1 MKKDE
6 DIFHKIN
13 LIKNS
18 YPSSRRNFEVNTFHH
33 NLSSNKDI
41 RNSRNIKYINELKD
55 ISKTFRREKN
65 IINYSSR
72 NSNSY
77 KEFAFNNNK
86 LKSFPYYKG
95 MHLNKAPTLYYNKKY
110 IMQLINQSKLNK
122 KYAYD
127 NFHNISL
134 LRKFNLCRNM
144 KYYSC
149 DKSTDIKNLD
159 NKNIYEINNKSSD
172 NITLNTFNISY
183 DGNILNNSLNNS
195 SIIFYGNSSKNK
207 NNNKDEDNAKDSK
220 EAFPTLTKR
229 DNANSFYKLHKINKN
244 VEQIGKSIMM
254 TILPN
259 IQFTYRNRPNIN
271 FNYSTY
277 EHNNEDISLA
287 NFETKKIKA
296 YIIETLKN
304 SAKTPHQFTSLE
316 KKIVKIKYYQ
326 NIQTNNL
333 KNILKSDKFNI
344 QKNIDFL
351 NKLIHIYNKI
361 WENYNRDLNEYII
374 FIIEEKN
381 KIQKDLEKS
390 MKQKNLIEQKI
401 EKLLIQ
407 TVKKQSR
414 LEHLVNIRN
423 FLLQVKLGLG
433 KQPPYFKS
441 LLLRDSRKLEL
452 GNIILNSGVGTRN
465 NDVFDFLDSFS
476 LLNLVQFP
484 EIKPSSLTKKI
495 VGKKI
500 NNKKNSKVMIG
511 YYSMPCEIKQKY
523 ISKENL
529 LNDTNNYI
537 PKKGEIFFDSSDKFL
552 DIIQNLEEKN
562 LILLNNIN
570 EIKNKTEIYKQQ
582 YNNIFLKLEEE
593 DSKIYSIIFEKMEI
607 LNKIKEKYKIIEN
620 KYNSLVNLEL
630 DENNN
635 YTKKLVQNK
644 AKSTFV
650 DINFFKMVNYLNLL
664 KEYKYN
670 GLLILEKLIKY
681 IKNFFSQNYEDYDIE
696 RCYRIVGMIRFNNIL
711 NLNKKFFN
719 EKNKFLIYDY
729 TLKLLAIYED
739 ICLHIKNRE
748 KLYESDLKNKIFIQK
763 KREEVLSMRKINNA
777 REMRELLEE
786 KRLKGIR
793 KLLEKWNLPVR
804 NTHKKVVEKCNFK
817 FNKIAK
823 SKSTTDIGK

>member
-1 MKKDE
+1 MKKDK

-13 LIKNS
+13 LTKES
-18 YPSSRRNFEVNTFHH
+18 FPSSRRNFGVNTFHK
-33 NLSSNKDI
+33 NINSNKDI
-41 RNSRNIKYINELKD
+41 WNRRNSNYINELRD
-55 ISKTFRREKN
+55 NSKTFRKEKN
-65 IINYSSR
+65 YSYR
-72 NSNSY
+72 NNNSY
-77 KEFAFNNNK
+77 KELFFNNDK

-95 MHLNKAPTLYYNKKY
+95 IHLNKAPTLYYNKKY
-110 IMQLINQSKLNK
+110 IIQLINKSKLNK

-127 NFHNISL
+127 NFYNISL
-134 LRKFNLCRNM
+134 LRNFKLYQNR
-144 KYYSC
+144 KHYSN
-149 DKSTDIKNLD
+149 DKLTDKKNID
-159 NKNIYEINNKSSD
+159 NKNICEINNKSSD

-195 SIIFYGNSSKNK
+195 SLILYGNSSKNRS
-207 NNNKDEDNAKDSK
+207 NSKDEDNIKDSK
-220 EAFPTLTKR
+220 EPFPSLTKR
-229 DNANSFYKLHKINKN
+229 DSNNHYHKSQKINQN
-244 VEQIGKSIMM
+244 MEQIGKSIMM
-254 TILPN
+254 TVLPN
-259 IQFTYRNRPNIN
+259 IQLTYRNRPNMH
-271 FNYSTY
+271 FNYSTF
-277 EHNNEDISLA
+277 ESNNEDISLA
-287 NFETKKIKA
+287 NFETRKIKA
-296 YIIETLKN
+296 QIIETLK
-304 SAKTPHQFTSLE
+304 SSSKTPHQFTNLE
-316 KKIVKIKYYQ
+316 KKIAKIKYYQ

-344 QKNIDFL
+344 QKYIDYL
-351 NKLIHIYNKI
+351 NKLIHKYNNI
-361 WENYNRDLNEYII
+361 WENYKRDLNDYII
-374 FIIEEKN
+374 FLIDEKN
-381 KIQKDLEKS
+381 IIQKDLEKS
-390 MKQKNLIEQKI
+390 MQQKKKIVRII

-407 TVKKQSR
+407 SVKKQKR

-423 FLLQVKLGLG
+423 FLLQVKLRLG

-484 EIKPSSLTKKI
+484 EISPSNLTKKI

-500 NNKKNSKVMIG
+500 SNKRKSKIIIG
-511 YYSMPCEIKQKY
+511 YYSMPKEIKQKY

-529 LNDTNNYI
+529 LNDKNNYI

-570 EIKNKTEIYKQQ
+570 EIKNSSEIYKQQ
-582 YNNIFLKLEEE
+582 YNDIFSKIEEE
-593 DSKIYSIIFEKMEI
+593 DSKLDSIIFEKMKI
-607 LNKIKEKYKIIEN
+607 LNRIKEKYKILES
-620 KYNSLVNLEL
+620 KYNSLVNLEF

-635 YTKKLVQNK
+635 HTKKLVQNK

-670 GLLILEKLIKY
+670 GLLLLEKLIKY

-696 RCYRIVGMIRFNNIL
+696 RCYKIVGMVRFNNIL
-711 NLNKKFFN
+711 NLNKKSFN
-719 EKNKFLIYDY
+719 EKNKFMIYDY

-739 ICLHIKNRE
+739 ICVHIKNKE
-748 KLYESDLKNKIFIQK
+748 KLYESDTKNKIYIQK
-763 KREEVLSMRKINNA
+763 KREEVQSLRKINNA

-786 KRLKGIR
+786 KRLKGIK
-793 KLLEKWNLPVR
+793 KLLDKWNLPVK
-804 NTHKKVVEKCNFK
+804 NTHKKVVEKYNFK
-817 FNKIAK
+817 FNKINK
-823 SKSTTDIGK
+823 SKSTSDIEK

>member
-1 MKKDE
+1 MKKDK

-13 LIKNS
+13 LTKES
-18 YPSSRRNFEVNTFHH
+18 FPSSRRNFGVNTFHK
-33 NLSSNKDI
+33 NINSNKDI
-41 RNSRNIKYINELKD
+41 WNRRNSNYINELRD
-55 ISKTFRREKN
+55 NSKTFRKEKN
-65 IINYSSR
+65 YSYR
-72 NSNSY
+72 NNNSY
-77 KEFAFNNNK
+77 KELFFNNDK

-95 MHLNKAPTLYYNKKY
+95 IHFNKAPTLYYNKKY
-110 IMQLINQSKLNK
+110 IIQLINKSKLNK

-127 NFHNISL
+127 NFYNISL
-134 LRKFNLCRNM
+134 LKNFKLYQNRKH
-144 KYYSC
+144 YSN
-149 DKSTDIKNLD
+149 DKLTDKKNID
-159 NKNIYEINNKSSD
+159 NKNICEINNKSSD

-195 SIIFYGNSSKNK
+195 SLILYGNSSKNRS
-207 NNNKDEDNAKDSK
+207 NSKDEDNAKDSK
-220 EAFPTLTKR
+220 EPFPSLTKR
-229 DNANSFYKLHKINKN
+229 DSNNHYHKSPKIKQNM
-244 VEQIGKSIMM
+244 EQNGKSIMM
-254 TILPN
+254 TVLPN
-259 IQFTYRNRPNIN
+259 IQLTYRNRPNMH
-271 FNYSTY
+271 FNYSTF
-277 EHNNEDISLA
+277 ESNNEDISLA
-287 NFETKKIKA
+287 NFETRKIKA
-296 YIIETLKN
+296 QIIETLKN
-304 SAKTPHQFTSLE
+304 SSKTPHQFTNLE
-316 KKIVKIKYYQ
+316 KKIAKIKYYQ

-344 QKNIDFL
+344 QKYIDYL
-351 NKLIHIYNKI
+351 NKLIHKYNNI
-361 WENYNRDLNEYII
+361 WENYKRDLNDYII
-374 FIIEEKN
+374 FLIDEKN
-381 KIQKDLEKS
+381 IIQKDLEKS
-390 MKQKNLIEQKI
+390 MQQKKKIVRII

-407 TVKKQSR
+407 SVKKQKR

-423 FLLQVKLGLG
+423 FLLQVKLRLG

-484 EIKPSSLTKKI
+484 EISPSNLTKKI

-500 NNKKNSKVMIG
+500 SNKRKSKIIIG
-511 YYSMPCEIKQKY
+511 YYSMPKEIKQKY

-529 LNDTNNYI
+529 LNDKNNYI

-570 EIKNKTEIYKQQ
+570 EIKNSSEIYKQQ
-582 YNNIFLKLEEE
+582 YNDIFSKIEEE
-593 DSKIYSIIFEKMEI
+593 DSKLDSIIFEKMKI
-607 LNKIKEKYKIIEN
+607 LNRIKEKYKILES
-620 KYNSLVNLEL
+620 KYNSLVNLEF

-635 YTKKLVQNK
+635 HTKKLVQNK

-670 GLLILEKLIKY
+670 GLLLLEKLIKY

-696 RCYRIVGMIRFNNIL
+696 RCYKIVGMVRFNNIL
-711 NLNKKFFN
+711 NLNKKSFN
-719 EKNKFLIYDY
+719 EKNKFMIYDY

-739 ICLHIKNRE
+739 ICVHIKNKE
-748 KLYESDLKNKIFIQK
+748 KLYESDTKNKIYIQK
-763 KREEVLSMRKINNA
+763 KREEVQSLRKINNA

-786 KRLKGIR
+786 KRLKGIK
-793 KLLEKWNLPVR
+793 KLLDKWNLPVK
-804 NTHKKVVEKCNFK
+804 NTHKKVVEKYNFK
-817 FNKIAK
+817 FNKINK
-823 SKSTTDIGK
+823 SKSTSDIEK